1 MAGKVR
7 TEQESSTSIPQ
18 AKLKLVPISQITPA
32 VIRSGAGGDIRSY
45 GDAVCAEPDGL
56 SSAWS
61 LRRWWSSNR
70 ASARVSRSG
79 TRSRAVVRRPRNQDR
94 PIRGHALTFEAQQRV
109 GKQCSGTNY
118 GLRLDLARAL
128 ALTGPIEW
136 VEEEE
141 DGPHRKLADP
151 APLGDVVLARKDVPT
166 SYHLAV
172 TVDDAIQGVT
182 LVTRGED
189 LATATHIHRVLQALL
204 GLPTPRYRH
213 HELVT
218 DAAGRRLSKRDQPL
232 TIRSMR
238 ESGMS
243 PAEIIARAAS
253 TGRGATASA
262 ARICDSLSRAGGE
275 VRLRRRGI
283 PDRPAAEAHAAR
295 RNRGSPD

>member
-1 MAGKVR
+1 MACHRRWMAGKVR

-166 SYHLAV
+166 SYHLAF
-172 TVDDAIQGVT
+172 TADDAIQGVT

-189 LATATHIHRVLQALL
+189 LATATHVHRVLQAL

-213 HELVT
+213 HELMT
-218 DAAGRRLSKRDQPL
+218 DAAGRRLFQTRP
-232 TIRSMR
+232 
-238 ESGMS
+238 
-243 PAEIIARAAS
+243 RADHS
-253 TGRGATASA
+253 F
-262 ARICDSLSRAGGE
+262 D
-275 VRLRRRGI
+275 
-283 PDRPAAEAHAAR
+283 AAERHQPGGNNR
-295 RNRGSPD
+295 SSRGYGERGSRFGAENSR